1 VETRLGPSRL
11 IAANDAGG
19 FFVTKETGGAFA
31 MGSNFRIATE
41 IKTDQAS
48 WGHSRWVSNPAST
61 SARQLTFLDA
71 MLAPGQAH
79 SFHRHPSR
87 EEVMYV
93 VAGNVEQWIDRKK
106 RVLGAGDAAF
116 IPAGMVHATFN
127 TGMTDAHLLVVFSPC
142 VGDGFEVI
150 DVSSDVPWKGLR
162 ELV

>member
-1 VETRLGPSRL
+1 
-11 IAANDAGG
+11 
-19 FFVTKETGGAFA
+19 

-79 SFHRHPSR
+79 RFHKHPR
-87 EEVMYV
+87 QEEVMYV
-93 VAGNVEQWIDRKK
+93 VTGNVEQWIDREK
-106 RVLGAGDAAF
+106 RVLGG
-116 IPAGMVHATFN
+116 GVHATFN
-127 TGMTDAHLLVVFSPC
+127 TGKTEAHLIVVFSPC
-142 VGDGFEVI
+142 VGDGFEAI
-150 DVSSDVPWKGLR
+150 DVSSNAPWKGLR

>member
-1 VETRLGPSRL
+1 
-11 IAANDAGG
+11 
-19 FFVTKETGGAFA
+19 
-31 MGSNFRIATE
+31 
-41 IKTDQAS
+41 
-48 WGHSRWVSNPAST
+48 
-61 SARQLTFLDA
+61 

-79 SFHRHPSR
+79 SFHKHPSQ

-93 VAGNVEQWIDRKK
+93 VSGNVEQWIDREK

-127 TGMTDAHLLVVFSPC
+127 TGKTEAHLLVVFSPC

-150 DVSSDVPWKGLR
+150 DVSSDAPWKGLR

>member
-1 VETRLGPSRL
+1 M
-11 IAANDAGG
+11 D
-19 FFVTKETGGAFA
+19 
-31 MGSNFRIATE
+31 SNFRIATE

-48 WGHSRWVSNPAST
+48 WGNSRWVSNPVST
-61 SARQLTFLDA
+61 GARQLTFLDA

-79 SFHRHPSR
+79 SFHKHTSQ

-93 VAGNVEQWIDRKK
+93 VAGEVEQWVDREA

-127 TGMTDAHLLVVFSPC
+127 IGKAAAHLLVVFSPC

-150 DVSSDVPWKGLR
+150 DVSSEAPWKELR
-162 ELV
+162 N

>member
-1 VETRLGPSRL
+1 
-11 IAANDAGG
+11 
-19 FFVTKETGGAFA
+19 

-61 SARQLTFLDA
+61 GARQLTFLDA

-79 SFHRHPSR
+79 SFHKHPSQ

-93 VAGNVEQWIDRKK
+93 VSGNVEQWIDREK

-127 TGMTDAHLLVVFSPC
+127 TGKTEAHLLVVFSPC

-150 DVSSDVPWKGLR
+150 DVSSDAPWKGLR